1 MVNMCNISFQQNG
14 SPKSQVRKPKLPTV
28 DILKAKILPLYHMCS
43 SSIVNA
49 YINVWKYHVTTLL
62 VKLPSFTRVIKIPT
76 PNHVIREILQNGH
89 RFLLFDSPPNGSHL
103 MTPCSTNLPT
113 HKPLPWHVSA
123 PVRPLTAMI
132 RAPGGMGRLNVYRE
146 GSHIPWEKEKYL
158 HQMTWKG
165 IC

>member
-1 MVNMCNISFQQNG
+1 MANMCNISFQQNG

-28 DILKAKILPLYHMCS
+28 HILKAKILPLYHMCS

-49 YINVWKYHVTTLL
+49 YINAWKYHVTTLL
-62 VKLPSFTRVIKIPT
+62 VKLPSFTKVIKIPT

-113 HKPLPWHVSA
+113 HKPFAMTRLRTGEAIDCYDPGARRNGPPERLP
-123 PVRPLTAMI
+123 
-132 RAPGGMGRLNVYRE
+132 GR
-146 GSHIPWEKEKYL
+146 IAWEKEKYL